1 MRERPIKL
9 GDFLELGEV
18 RGTVESINTRSTC
31 IRRVDGLHLLVS
43 YSYLLENT
51 VTNWTLLD
59 KLVRTS
65 VRLGVSYRSES
76 SW

>member
-18 RGTVESINTRSTC
+18 RGTVESINTGSTC
-31 IRRVDGLHLLVS
+31 MRRVEGVHLLVS
-43 YSYLLENT
+43 NSYLLENT

-59 KLVRTS
+59 KLVSTS